1 MIEQKKRPRAHGTE
15 VLKNERKRLKSIKKS
30 FIQTD

>member
-1 MIEQKKRPRAHGTE
+1 MIEQKKRPRAPGTE
-15 VLKNERKRLKSIKKS
+15 VLKYERKRFKGIKKS